1 MENVSKF
8 SWFKLLSFFG
18 TGILVFVCFV
28 AVAGGI
34 LLIKGGNAFNG
45 VFAIVAGLVCL
56 ALAVWIYRNYQN
68 KTRPDIK
75 GANKK
80 E

>member
-28 AVAGGI
+28 AVAGGV

-56 ALAVWIYRNYQN
+56 ALAVWIYRNYQK
-68 KTRPDIK
+68 KTSPDIK

>member
-28 AVAGGI
+28 AVAGGA
-34 LLIKGGNAFNG
+34 LLIKGGNACNG

-56 ALAVWIYRNYQN
+56 ALAVWIYRNYQK
-68 KTRPDIK
+68 KTSPDIK
-75 GANKK
+75 GSNKK